1 MSFSVGISLAVLA
14 VLNSAALPQGSVSSD
29 ILPQAQTVRE
39 YVEEYFADAPIMAA
53 VAECES
59 HFKQFDKDGSVHRGV
74 VNTKDVGVMQIN
86 EFYHAKTAEKLGLD
100 IYTIQG
106 NVAYARYLYEKQGTA
121 PWISSKPCWKHSD
134 AHLALAAK
142 N

>member
-29 ILPQAQTVRE
+29 IMPQAQTVRE
-39 YVEEYFADAPIMAA
+39 YVEEYFADAPIMIAI
-53 VAECES
+53 AECES
-59 HFKQFDKDGSVHRGV
+59 QFKQYDKRGDVVKNPNSTAIGIFQIMSSIHREPA
-74 VNTKDVGVMQIN
+74 KDM
-86 EFYHAKTAEKLGLD
+86 GLD
-100 IYTIQG
+100 IASIEG
-106 NVAYARYLYEKQGTA
+106 NLAYARQLYEEKGTQ
-121 PWISSKPCWKHSD
+121 PWNASKACWMRSD